1 MRQLTKKEKRT
12 AARKRAIN
20 KIKQNKKVV
29 ILICTVLLLLLGG
42 TGFGLYEMLKPE
54 TFKDILGK
62 DYTSIKW
69 NYCTS
74 QETVE
79 DIKRYTLERA
89 YPGSIGNT
97 SNAECVFYDENNN
110 IVGSVT
116 FLGNGNYLVYENKVY
131 KYYQNKKE

>member
-1 MRQLTKKEKRT
+1 MKQRT
-12 AARKRAIN
+12 AKMKTQKLIKHKIN
-20 KIKQNKKVV
+20 TILKNKNIMISAV
-29 ILICTVLLLLLGG
+29 IVIVLVFVLLGYMI
-42 TGFGLYEMLKPE
+42 YEEVRPE

-62 DYTSIKW
+62 DYVDIKW

-97 SNAECVFYDENNN
+97 LNAECIFYDENNN
-110 IVGSVT
+110 IVGSIT